1 MQIWNSF
8 FFIKL
13 VETKYPHQIHMKHIK
28 LPYILIAT
36 LTFPTTIITNLATN
50 LITNSHQYHHP
61 YCYLIYTQQH
71 KKVVNS
77 KTEAF
82 SLTVNISIN
91 SWSNLTT
98 KDSFKILR
106 KSWFWNCQC
115 PWLLDLIKNWQRYW
129 HWQSKRKLP
138 FSNWPLFLSLGVY
151 AEIWHYCIA

>member
-1 MQIWNSF
+1 MIQGFFHATKQDSSCLINKFLIQLMQQQQ
-8 FFIKL
+8 L
-13 VETKYPHQIHMKHIK
+13 RYQQQKH
-28 LPYILIAT
+28 
-36 LTFPTTIITNLATN
+36 
-50 LITNSHQYHHP
+50 
-61 YCYLIYTQQH
+61 
-71 KKVVNS
+71 
-77 KTEAF
+77 KTSGQFEMEAF

-106 KSWFWNCQC
+106 KSWFWNCHQC